1 MRIGQG
7 ADLGSGQRAQLGVG
21 QGGDG
26 GRGDGTDR
34 GRRDGGD
41 GGIGQAVNMA
51 CRGHGVELGCRQGI
65 GVARREA
72 GDLGI
77 GQAGDLRRGQGGYLR
92 IGQGTDLGR
101 CQCRNLRIREAAAC
115 LAVIFG
121 TCYSNGPSYQCSTAK
136 GNSGYFQCTQSSHYS
151 RTTCSSGCNTRF
163 RNGKNRFIHST
174 NRCVAK
180 CPRGCLCIK
189 QGLRRLAYFGMR
201 CNAKGSTAFFISQVV
216 ECHFIRHLLLP
227 RSPIVSAFRR
237 RLFFACEQFLL
248 SSTLR
253 SAVERTLHGYGGTGY
268 VGIANIGLFHFH
280 FLPSGEFLN
289 RLSCCVKEGL
299 ADLVARKFSG
309 KVLRNH
315 LPAGSKNSLLM
326 SHLPSARTRLSSL
339 LPASV
344 KLSAR

>member
-1 MRIGQG
+1 MDEITSVFIQECRE
-7 ADLGSGQRAQLGVG
+7 QL
-21 QGGDG
+21 
-26 GRGDGTDR
+26 
-34 GRRDGGD
+34 
-41 GGIGQAVNMA
+41 AEM
-51 CRGHGVELGCRQGI
+51 
-65 GVARREA
+65 EA
-72 GDLGI
+72 GLLRLEQDPSDNDNLNAIFRAAHTIKG
-77 GQAGDLRRGQGGYLR
+77 GAG
-92 IGQGTDLGR
+92 
-101 CQCRNLRIREAAAC
+101 
-115 LAVIFG
+115 
-121 TCYSNGPSYQCSTAK
+121 
-136 GNSGYFQCTQSSHYS
+136 
-151 RTTCSSGCNTRF
+151 
-163 RNGKNRFIHST
+163 
-174 NRCVAK
+174 
-180 CPRGCLCIK
+180 
-189 QGLRRLAYFGMR
+189 
-201 CNAKGSTAFFISQVV
+201 VV